1 MTSAR
6 LIGIARHD
14 RPHGPMQT
22 IDHVGVTC
30 AEGVHGDYRGA
41 LKPGR
46 NRRQVTV
53 MRSEDWLAAI
63 EQVGLPV
70 EWQERRVNLLVE
82 GLTEWPPEPGQ
93 IMHIGATLQ
102 LRIND
107 ECDPCARM
115 DALVDG
121 LQLALRPGW
130 RGGIITTVIADGD
143 IATGD
148 DVSIHVEAMTG
159 SKA

>member
-30 AEGVHGDYRGA
+30 AEGVHGDFRGA

-46 NRRQVTV
+46 NKRQVTV
-53 MRSEDWLAAI
+53 MRAEDWLAAV

-70 EWQERRVNLLVE
+70 EWQERRVNLLVR
-82 GLTEWPPEPGQ
+82 GLIEWPPRPGE
-93 IMHIGATLQ
+93 IMRIGATLE
-102 LRIND
+102 LRING

-121 LQLALRPGW
+121 LQLALRPDW

-143 IATGD
+143 IALGD
-148 DVSIHVEAMTG
+148 DVSVHVEAMTG